1 MEKIIGLTFAAIL
14 GTAIV
19 GISAAQQ
26 KQFNESCSTMSF
38 SMTNG
43 NGLGKLTTV
52 LMVPCHNHVGE

>member
-26 KQFNESCSTMSF
+26 KLFNESCSTVSF

-43 NGLGKLTTV
+43 NGLGRSAPV
-52 LMVPCHNHVGE
+52 LLVPCHNRAGE